1 MAGIIP
7 FTEEGL
13 VPAIVSTPAPWGR
26 GKGDSKYFFNQQGLI
41 KQDSLKF

>member
-7 FTEEGL
+7 FTEEDL
-13 VPAIVSTPAPWGR
+13 VPAIISIPAPWGW

-41 KQDSLKF
+41 KHDSLKF